1 MDKIKDM
8 LNSLKIPQIDDKY
21 QFNALRSRLL
31 QAFFSRQRVYVLR
44 YRWAVSM
51 AALLFLILAATFMVP
66 NFASS
71 VNTLVFGDQ
80 NEEQPIIAENVQ
92 KSKGIVMPVGQG
104 YDVNSSNRLID
115 DDKTYLIRQ
124 YNSPSAGKVMVVSE
138 YDKQMQKNKIRK
150 VSARCY

>member
-80 NEEQPIIAENVQ
+80 NEEQPLIAENVQ

-104 YDVNSSNRLID
+104 YDANSSNRLID

>member
-8 LNSLKIPQIDDKY
+8 LSTLKIPLIDDKY

-71 VNTLVFGDQ
+71 VNTLVFGDH
-80 NEEQPIIAENVQ
+80 NKEQPIIAENVQ
-92 KSKGIVMPVGQG
+92 KSKGILMPVDQG
-104 YDVNSSNRLID
+104 EMANSSNRLID

-124 YNSPSAGKVMVVSE
+124 YNSPRAGKVMVVSE
-138 YDKQMQKNKIRK
+138 YNKQMQNNKIRK
-150 VSARCY
+150 VSAGCY

>member
-8 LNSLKIPQIDDKY
+8 LNSLKIPTIDDKF

-31 QAFFSRQRVYVLR
+31 QDFFSRQRVYVLR

-51 AALLFLILAATFMVP
+51 AAVLFLVLAATFLMP
-66 NFASS
+66 NFASN
-71 VNTLVFGDQ
+71 VNTLVFGNNDK
-80 NEEQPIIAENVQ
+80 EQPIVAENMQ
-92 KSKGIVMPVGQG
+92 KSKGIVMPVDQE
-104 YDVNSSNRLID
+104 NSTNGLV

>member
-80 NEEQPIIAENVQ
+80 NEGQPIIAENVQ

>member
-8 LNSLKIPQIDDKY
+8 LKSLKIPLIDDKF

-31 QAFFSRQRVYVLR
+31 QAFFSRQRVYMLR

-51 AALLFLILAATFMVP
+51 AALLFLILAATFIVP
-66 NFASS
+66 NFTSS

-80 NEEQPIIAENVQ
+80 EKGQPLVTENVE
-92 KSKGIVMPVGQG
+92 KSKGILMPVDQEEIA
-104 YDVNSSNRLID
+104 NSSNRLIN

-124 YNSPSAGKVMVVSE
+124 YNSPRAGKVMVVSE
-138 YDKQMQKNKIRK
+138 YNKQLQNNKIKK
-150 VSARCY
+150 VSASSY

>member
-8 LNSLKIPQIDDKY
+8 LNSLKIPLIDDKF

-31 QAFFSRQRVYVLR
+31 QAFFSRQRVYMLR

-51 AALLFLILAATFMVP
+51 AALLFLILVATFMVP
-66 NFASS
+66 DFTSS

-80 NEEQPIIAENVQ
+80 GKGQPLVAENVE
-92 KSKGIVMPVGQG
+92 KSKGILMPVDQG
-104 YDVNSSNRLID
+104 KIANSSNRLIN

-124 YNSPSAGKVMVVSE
+124 YNSPRSGKVMVVSE
-138 YDKQMQKNKIRK
+138 YNKQLQNNKIKK
-150 VSARCY
+150 VSASSY